1 MDVAKI
7 IGRSPERLSLDERRY
22 IAGLWIAL
30 ELYTPETV
38 PLKRIEALGASV
50 VECIRQLQQRGL
62 DPRGFEFVAV

>member
-7 IGRSPERLSLDERRY
+7 IGRSPERLTLEERRR

-30 ELYTPETV
+30 EVYTPETV

-50 VECIRQLQQRGL
+50 VECVRQLQQRGL